1 MEINTLNEILNFI
14 EAEHRISEK
23 LDLPPSGQR
32 EVFLAENISTGETCI
47 AKICDTIPVNVA
59 RIQREIRI
67 LSGLD
72 SKYFPKFYFQSF
84 ISRDIISNLFD
95 SFDPRVEHEK
105 KRIEE
110 LKSEKIYPFL
120 ITIEEFIEHVHWKD
134 AIETIREEKN
144 LVELLIHLFQALS
157 LLWQKKIVHRDLK
170 PDNILLRENL
180 LPVIIDL
187 GIAKSFRDGT
197 QNLTH
202 YLFGTPCTHQYAA
215 LEQLINSKTE
225 ITYKTDQFA
234 IGVIAFQILTD
245 KFPYGVVKEEGV
257 EQIVDN
263 LLHER
268 SESILNNNKFANVNL
283 VKFIEK
289 LLQAK
294 PYKRFRNVEIILMK
308 LQEIRGEL
316 A

>member
-32 EVFLAENISTGETCI
+32 EVFLAENISTGDTCI

-110 LKSEKIYPFL
+110 LKNEKIYPFL

-144 LVELLIHLFQALS
+144 LVKLLIHLFQALS

-170 PDNILLRENL
+170 PDNILLRKNL

-225 ITYKTDQFA
+225 ITLSA
-234 IGVIAFQILTD
+234 
-245 KFPYGVVKEEGV
+245 
-257 EQIVDN
+257 
-263 LLHER
+263 
-268 SESILNNNKFANVNL
+268 NKN
-283 VKFIEK
+283 
-289 LLQAK
+289 
-294 PYKRFRNVEIILMK
+294 
-308 LQEIRGEL
+308 
-316 A
+316 

>member
-1 MEINTLNEILNFI
+1 M
-14 EAEHRISEK
+14 
-23 LDLPPSGQR
+23 
-32 EVFLAENISTGETCI
+32 
-47 AKICDTIPVNVA
+47 
-59 RIQREIRI
+59 
-67 LSGLD
+67 
-72 SKYFPKFYFQSF
+72 
-84 ISRDIISNLFD
+84 
-95 SFDPRVEHEK
+95 
-105 KRIEE
+105 
-110 LKSEKIYPFL
+110 
-120 ITIEEFIEHVHWKD
+120 
-134 AIETIREEKN
+134 
-144 LVELLIHLFQALS
+144 
-157 LLWQKKIVHRDLK
+157 LWQKKIVHRDLK
-170 PDNILLRENL
+170 PDNILLRKNL

-202 YLFGTPCTHQYAA
+202 YLFDTPCTYQYAA
-215 LEQLINSKTE
+215 LEQLRNSKTE

-257 EQIVDN
+257 EKIVDN
-263 LLHER
+263 LLSER